1 MKRLLNPIV
10 FLFACG
16 PMTAHSATWDGGGG
30 DDLFSS
36 PANWVGD
43 VLPANPQDHP
53 IFPDSATQKQVNLG
67 ATNQF
72 CERFILEGGY
82 RLYNGRMLVF
92 GGGNGA
98 EITSTGSNTL
108 DADYGTEIWGND
120 VKLIQAAGGTL
131 TVNGSSTGF
140 QKSIELRAQGT
151 ILVNG
156 QVAPGGGYAFYKTGP
171 GIARFSAGSSL
182 TGATGGRFVTQGT
195 LIMNATANGESSW
208 NVDGGRIAGTGNLQ
222 SDLTVGVAN
231 GSTIAPGDPAT
242 ADGVGT
248 FSISGNVSLGNE
260 AALEVQIGN
269 SGVCDVLAV
278 TGNLSLAAR
287 AALWVRV
294 APGATPSG
302 NYTIVTHSGA
312 RSGQFILLDA
322 PPGATVDYA
331 TPGQIRIVVGAPPVA
346 ENIVFPSGSGIL
358 DVTQAPYN
366 AIPNDGLDD
375 TVAIQAAL
383 DAFPNGRRII
393 YLPNGTYHISNT
405 LNWPAGIP
413 GWTDYKHTIMQ
424 GQSRDGVIL
433 RLPDNAAGYQDANN
447 RKAVIF
453 TGPAPAQRFGIAI
466 RTLTVHTGSG
476 NPGAAGIQ
484 FNANNFGILK
494 SVKIVSGDGQGTF
507 GLDMAFTA
515 EIGPLLVQDLEVE
528 GFDYGVRTA
537 DAINGMVLER
547 VTVRGQRLAG
557 IRNDGQVFTIRG
569 FTSINSVPAFING
582 LNPFGGIETGGAA
595 TLLEARFIGL
605 PGAESVEAIQ
615 SAGFLHARD
624 VITTGYSRVLTQIT
638 INGGIQVPGATLD
651 EYTSRTRHQQFPS
664 PSRSLQLPIENP
676 PAIPWDALAG
686 WTSVV
691 AYGADASGN
700 SDSTA
705 AFQAA
710 IDAGFTTVFI
720 PPGTF
725 IIHGDVLLRGAV
737 RRLTGTQTNVI
748 GSGRIILADGT
759 APAVWIERA
768 GMPAIVQQSA
778 RTLVVSNV
786 EAASVTSNSSG
797 KLFIEDVVSDRFQ
810 FLNPRAR
817 VWARQ
822 LNVESDG
829 GTNVVNDG
837 ARLWIF
843 GMKTERAQT
852 KLETK
857 NGGFT
862 EVLGMHNYS
871 TTNPGT
877 TPLFVITDS
886 SASFVN
892 IAESNFSGQPY
903 VNIVQETRGATSLVL
918 PATDL
923 PFRSSA
929 NGRTMSLYTGFDGS
943 PKRPLDLAAAPSAA
957 GITLTWSDQSWD
969 ETGFLLERSPD
980 GTTWTSLTTL
990 PADAT
995 NYLDISGAP
1004 ATSYQYRL
1012 RSQNSLGLSASA
1024 ISTAR
1029 TFSPVQ
1035 NWLAGF
1041 SFAPATDLK
1050 LDTDSDGLPLLLEYA
1065 LGGSP
1070 TTNDTALTPAA
1081 RVLGNIL
1088 SINYIPLRP
1097 ELTYSVETSPN
1108 LQSGSWT
1115 TAGVSLS
1122 NSGNLHTASYLFG
1135 TESRRFVRLKVVAP

>member
-1 MKRLLNPIV
+1 MKHFLKPIV
-10 FLFACG
+10 ALFACG
-16 PMTAHSATWDGGGG
+16 SMIARSATWDGGGA
-30 DDLFSS
+30 DDLFST

-43 VLPANPQDHP
+43 VLPANGQDLP
-53 IFPDSATQKQVNLG
+53 IFPVTAPQKQVNLG
-67 ATNQF
+67 GGRF
-72 CERFILEGGY
+72 FERFILEGGY
-82 RLYNGRMLVF
+82 RLYNGRMVVF
-92 GGGNGA
+92 GGGPGA
-98 EITSTGSNTL
+98 EVTSTGNNTL
-108 DADYGTEIWGND
+108 DADYGTEAWGND
-120 VKLIQAAGGTL
+120 VKLIQATGGTL
-131 TVNGSSTGF
+131 TVNGSSSGF

-151 ILVNG
+151 IQVNG
-156 QVAPGGGYAFYKTGP
+156 QVAPGGGHAFYKTGA
-171 GIARFSAGSSL
+171 GIARFSASAGL
-182 TGATGGRFVTQGT
+182 TGAPGGRFVSQGT
-195 LIMNATANGESSW
+195 LIMNATANSDAAW
-208 NVDGGRIAGTGNLQ
+208 TVDGGKIAGTGTLQ
-222 SDLTVGVAN
+222 SALSAGATK
-231 GSTIAPGDPAT
+231 GSSVAPGDPAI
-242 ADGVGT
+242 ADGIGT
-248 FSISGNVSLGNE
+248 LSITGNVSLGNE
-260 AALEVQIGN
+260 TTLEVQIGN
-269 SGVCDVLAV
+269 AGACDVLAV
-278 TGNLSLAAR
+278 TGNLSLAAKT
-287 AALWVRV
+287 ALWVRV
-294 APGATPSG
+294 APGTTPSG
-302 NYTIVTHSGA
+302 SYTVVTHTGA
-312 RSGQFILLDA
+312 RSGQFVLLDA
-322 PPGATVDYA
+322 PAGTSVDYS

-346 ENIVFPSGSGIL
+346 DNIVFPPGSGVL
-358 DVTQAPYN
+358 DVTQPPYN

-375 TVAIQAAL
+375 TVAIQTAL
-383 DAFPNGRRII
+383 DAFPNGRRVI

-433 RLPDNAAGYQDANN
+433 RLPDNALGYQDPDN

-537 DAINGMVLER
+537 DAINGVVLER

-569 FTSINSVPAFING
+569 FTSINSVPAFVNG
-582 LNPFGGIETGGAA
+582 LNPFGGVETGGAA

-605 PGAESVEAIQ
+605 PGAESIDAIQ
-615 SAGFLHARD
+615 SAGFLYARD

-651 EYTSRTRHQQFPS
+651 EYTSRARHNQFPS
-664 PSRSLQLPIENP
+664 PGRSLQLPIENP
-676 PAIPWDALAG
+676 PSIPWDAPSG

-691 AYGADASGN
+691 AYGADATAAT
-700 SDSTA
+700 DSTA

-725 IIHGDVLLRGAV
+725 VINGDVFLRGTV
-737 RRLTGTQTNVI
+737 RRFTGTQTNII

-759 APAVWIERA
+759 APAVVIERA
-768 GMPAIVQQSA
+768 GLPAIVQQSA
-778 RTLVVSNV
+778 RTLIVSSV
-786 EAASVTSNSSG
+786 EAASITSHSSG

-817 VWARQ
+817 IWARQ

-862 EVLGMHNYS
+862 EVLGLHNYS
-871 TTNPGT
+871 TTDPGT

-903 VNIVQETRGATSLVL
+903 INIVQETRGATSLVL
-918 PATDL
+918 PATAL
-923 PFRSSA
+923 PFRTSA

-943 PKRPLDLAAAPSAA
+943 PKRPLDLTASPSAA
-957 GITLTWSDQSWD
+957 GIILSWNDQSWD
-969 ETGFLLERSPD
+969 ETGFFLERSPD
-980 GTTWTSLTTL
+980 GATWTNLTTL
-990 PADAT
+990 PADAIT
-995 NYLDISGAP
+995 HLDTSGTP
-1004 ATSYQYRL
+1004 ATSYQYRV
-1012 RSQNSLGLSASA
+1012 RSQNALGLSASA
-1024 ISTAR
+1024 TTSAT
-1029 TFSPVQ
+1029 TFSAVQ

-1041 SFAPATDLK
+1041 SLAQNTNLHQ
-1050 LDTDSDGLPLLLEYA
+1050 DTDSDGLPLLLEYA

-1070 TTNDTALTPAA
+1070 DSNDSALTPAA
-1081 RVLGNIL
+1081 RVAGNIL
-1088 SINYIPLRP
+1088 SINYTSLRP
-1097 ELTYSVETSPN
+1097 ELTYTVETSPN

-1115 TAGVSLS
+1115 NAGVSLS
-1122 NSGNLHTASYLFG
+1122 NIGNLYTASYTFG
-1135 TESRRFVRLKVVAP
+1135 METRRFVRLKVVAP